1 MNITHLIHP
10 WMKHSMNDQRYKDE
24 TPFGEFNGV
33 KRQGKRLVVEEFPSV
48 SYSVLQMGKYD
59 DNFVEEGQELQY
71 AMAEEDTAVVDGAI
85 GAANQYYE
93 MKTIIKVHVF
103 IMWLA
108 NLCPNCFILA
118 KQSISSEQLACAKQ
132 KQTACSQ
139 GYAIIENCAPIL
151 PVPEI
156 IRSSQHSATVYWPR
170 YQMNGL

>member
-1 MNITHLIHP
+1 
-10 WMKHSMNDQRYKDE
+10 MKHSMNDQRYKDE

-71 AMAEEDTAVVDGAI
+71 AMAEEDTVVVDGVI

-93 MKTIIKVHVF
+93 MKTIIKVHVL

-108 NLCPNCFILA
+108 NLCQEAQGGCTNPNCFILA

-151 PVPEI
+151 PVPERI
-156 IRSSQHSATVYWPR
+156 HRHNTQPQYIGRGTK
-170 YQMNGL
+170 